1 MYVCACVCTDVCMYH
16 VHLCVCMYVCTLCMY
31 SYIYVCMYVH
41 TYVLDCAISHSCL
54 QVFQSASSS
63 QLCDTD
69 ILPRVDLD
77 LQETCPGQTS

>member
-1 MYVCACVCTDVCMYH
+1 MYVCAYVQMYVCIVY
-16 VHLCVCMYVCTLCMY
+16 LCVYVCTLCMY
-31 SYIYVCMYVH
+31 AYVYVCMCVH